1 MTQTIEFKMT
11 ADERELVSAWL
22 AGKNSI
28 EAYNA
33 SLGKLDGAQ
42 AKNAQSA
49 AQQNRA
55 MSDLQSLLKKSE
67 TAQESYNRRVKSF
80 RELLDAGR
88 VSQESYSRAVGQA
101 RQELDKSK
109 GASSDFSSSIL
120 GGIGPLVSGYAS
132 VGAAVG
138 LVTQGIRFAIDANR
152 TFIAETQEAGKKF
165 DKSSRSFAIQAG
177 LNDEER
183 AAAEKRFV
191 DIGVETGFGREK
203 VGSAADALASA
214 GFATAEASGGS
225 LRAVLKTLN
234 AQGLREADAG
244 GIAESLAK
252 FLDASGLDKTQANV
266 ESVANQF
273 QAFSDTN
280 LRLRD
285 LPALATIGGALAGKV
300 DPKQQIAAAGVL
312 SRTTDAAPAATAL
325 QAVVSN
331 LGTAAGQKDRVESL
345 AELGLKPEQVDFR
358 GEGLTDVLKTLD
370 AALGKKSLPDQDRI
384 LTKLVEAANISVFN
398 QLRQNVGEI
407 ETRAQT
413 SEVEGAKL
421 FGPAERLGSCSNW
434 STTPTRPAA
443 TNPTPPRRRRRLPRG
458 GRRRGRNPSSQH
470 ARGTLSSPCISTRK
484 EPDES
489 LGMFGLAPDPSRRP
503 ALSHAGSGN

>member
-55 MSDLQSLLKKSE
+55 MSDLQGLLKKSE
-67 TAQESYNRRVKSF
+67 TAQEIYNRRLKSF
-80 RELLDAGR
+80 KELLDAGKA
-88 VSQESYSRAVGQA
+88 SQQDYSRAIGQA

-191 DIGVETGFGREK
+191 AIGTETGFSREK

-214 GFATAEASGGS
+214 GFSTAEASGGS
-225 LRAVLKTLN
+225 LREVLRTLN

-244 GIAESLAK
+244 SIAESLAK
-252 FLDASGLDKTQANV
+252 FLDSSDLEKTADNVASVSK
-266 ESVANQF
+266 QF
-273 QAFSDTN
+273 QAFADTN

-285 LPALATIGGALAGKV
+285 LPALASIGGTLAGKV
-300 DPKQQIAAAGVL
+300 DPRQQIAAAGIL
-312 SRTTDAAPAATAL
+312 SRTEDVSKAATGL
-325 QAVVSN
+325 QNIVLN
-331 LGTAAGQKDRVESL
+331 LGTASGQKDRVESL

-370 AALGKKSLPDQDRI
+370 AALGQKSLPDQDRI
-384 LTKLVEAANISVFN
+384 LKNAGRRGEHLDFSIAA
-398 QLRQNVGEI
+398 E
-407 ETRAQT
+407 E
-413 SEVEGAKL
+413 
-421 FGPAERLGSCSNW
+421 
-434 STTPTRPAA
+434 
-443 TNPTPPRRRRRLPRG
+443 RRRDRDSSADIRG
-458 GRRRGRNPSSQH
+458 GRGEAVRSGR
-470 ARGTLSSPCISTRK
+470 TTR
-484 EPDES
+484 
-489 LGMFGLAPDPSRRP
+489 LAKS
-503 ALSHAGSGN
+503 